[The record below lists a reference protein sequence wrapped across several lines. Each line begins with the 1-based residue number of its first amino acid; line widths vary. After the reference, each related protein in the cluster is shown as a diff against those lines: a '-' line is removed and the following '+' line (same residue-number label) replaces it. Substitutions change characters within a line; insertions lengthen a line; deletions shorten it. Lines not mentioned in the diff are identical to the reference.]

1 LHVVSINVFQ
11 DNVSVL
17 CLSVLKNIAEA
28 DEDNDDDDDA
38 DDNMLVPKV
47 RVAEDGSLILDEE
60 RYGGLK
66 ELVQSSP

>member
-1 LHVVSINVFQ
+1 MHVVLINVFQ

-17 CLSVLKNIAEA
+17 CLSVQKNIAEE
-28 DEDNDDDDDA
+28 DEDNDDADDD
-38 DDNMLVPKV
+38 MLVPKV

-66 ELVQSSP
+66 ESVKSSP